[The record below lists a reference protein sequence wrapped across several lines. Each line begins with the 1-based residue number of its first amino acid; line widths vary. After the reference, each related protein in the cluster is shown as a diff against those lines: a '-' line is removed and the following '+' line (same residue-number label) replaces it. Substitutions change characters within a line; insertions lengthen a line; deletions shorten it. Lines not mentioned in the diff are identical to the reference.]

1 MAVGGIGQILL
12 RDIVVQQPLHEK
24 SVDGK
29 KIKSYRG
36 RGLEAGPVLDEALDA
51 RPVASE
57 GCQVQRGAV
66 VLRPVVHVG
75 LKSNRFL

>member
-12 RDIVVQQPLHEK
+12 RDIVVQQPLHKK

-29 KIKSYRG
+29 KKSYRG
-36 RGLEAGPVLDEALDA
+36 CGLEAGPVLDEALDA

-75 LKSNRFL
+75 LKSNRLL